1 MCSYHII
8 HVKDDRFIGHG
19 LNLSWKGKRPPP
31 STFSGRQD
39 LHTSLKSQGHT
50 ADRRSGGQASAGGT
64 EAAHSLPPPP
74 TTVQGKL
81 PLNRRVKPVKCPK
94 EAGSLARCHRAI
106 IAKVG
111 RTWNS
116 DPRRGKAS
124 DGRLQ
129 KKQQNCA
136 SRRCILWI
144 RANTRAQNFI
154 SDDLEAITW
163 SKAEIRGLQVLKSE
177 AGALL
182 PSRATSRQL
191 RRADGG
197 GERAIF
203 TPRMMEQ
210 LWETTPGPWWLI
222 TADTGWW
229 VGGDTSSPAA
239 SPSAAAAAAAAST
252 AGPLPASSSSASWQ
266 KPPRHDSS
274 NTTATEPLDGGSTD
288 ASQKAAGIQAYRAVV
303 IQLSCPPVCLSL
315 PSGWDWSFYITSYLP
330 PRQHPATA
338 DGRLRYWCC
347 WWWWWCWCWW
357 VYGST
362 LL

>member
-39 LHTSLKSQGHT
+39 LHTSLKSQGNT

-129 KKQQNCA
+129 KNLKKKQNCA

-229 VGGDTSSPAA
+229 VGGGHKFTSSIPVRRCCCCFYCW
-239 SPSAAAAAAAAST
+239 
-252 AGPLPASSSSASWQ
+252 PASSI
-266 KPPRHDSS
+266 
-274 NTTATEPLDGGSTD
+274 L
-288 ASQKAAGIQAYRAVV
+288 VV
-303 IQLSCPPVCLSL
+303 
-315 PSGWDWSFYITSYLP
+315 G
-330 PRQHPATA
+330 
-338 DGRLRYWCC
+338 
-347 WWWWWCWCWW
+347 
-357 VYGST
+357 
-362 LL
+362 